1 MKRNRFNRLH
11 EDLLFVGCLDI
22 IEVLSVQKRLIDLF
36 GAVLIRLQLIG
47 EVRELFLYS
56 FRQKLRVFLQPKI
69 VGGIVLK

>member
-1 MKRNRFNRLH
+1 MERNRFNSLH

-36 GAVLIRLQLIG
+36 GAVLNGLQLIG

-56 FRQKLRVFLQPKI
+56 FGQKLRVFLQPKI
-69 VGGIVLK
+69 I